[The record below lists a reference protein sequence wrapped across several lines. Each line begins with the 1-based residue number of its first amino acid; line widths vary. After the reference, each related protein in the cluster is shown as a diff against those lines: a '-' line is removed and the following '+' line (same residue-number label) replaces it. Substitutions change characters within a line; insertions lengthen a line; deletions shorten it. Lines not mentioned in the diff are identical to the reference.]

1 MRWHPIFARASETGR
16 GKITCD
22 HTVKRFGFELSKRYY
37 LCPTMQELFEE
48 VRDNCSPQT
57 WSRGVELSRA
67 GAVIGEQTNDEEVV
81 LKVATQHGMAYT
93 TVRLWPQDTD
103 WSCDCNSREAACAHV
118 AAAVIALR
126 RVQQA
131 GKAMPAPKAAPG
143 MVGYRFTRAERALV
157 FARVVVQAGKTQL
170 LEHSLTALAS
180 GQIKGP
186 AVMTTQADLA
196 VEQVIGRRAP
206 GVIPRE
212 MMSKLLAALA
222 HCTDVRLDDVSIK
235 ASATAVLPHAYV
247 EDRGEGFV
255 LYVARDPTI
264 TEVFN
269 NGVVLCGD
277 TLRPVGASSLTARER
292 EELPEGR
299 YFAPQQAIELVT
311 EVLPALRQRIPV
323 EVRSSA
329 LPHTTVAP
337 PRLSIGTRREGDT
350 LVVTP
355 MLMYGDPPLARVEEG
370 HLVRLGKGALPLRD
384 TQAEQRLTWQL
395 QQALGLVPGKAVPFT
410 GAAAID
416 VASRLRTWP
425 GEIRGNGHETFYL
438 TSPLQP
444 RLHLNAA
451 QFDVFFEISE
461 ADAAGRP
468 SRRRADATAV
478 LHAWQDGASLVPL
491 VNGGWAPL
499 PADWLAR
506 FGHHVADLLAA
517 RDAAGTLPP
526 SALPDLA
533 RLCDALEQPR
543 PPELAGLH
551 TLLEDFA
558 GIPEAALPA
567 DLQATLRSYQRQG
580 VNWLVF
586 LRQTGLGAL
595 LADDMGLG
603 KTVQALCAIRGR
615 TLVVAPTSV
624 LHNWAEEIVRF
635 RPGLHYAIYHGPQ
648 RQLDAAADVT
658 LTTYAILRL
667 DAETLAQV
675 AWDTVVLDE
684 AQAIKNPDSQ
694 VANAAFRLRAAFRMT
709 LSGTPV
715 ENRLDELWSQ
725 FHFLNRGLLGGR
737 QDFQNR
743 YAKAIAAAQPG
754 AAERLRTRI
763 RPFVL
768 RRRKHEVATE
778 LPPRTEVVLRC
789 VLSEVERQ
797 VYNAIHVATRED
809 VVRRLAAGG
818 SILEALEALLRLRQ
832 AACHCGLIPGQ
843 EAETSAKVDLLLET
857 LDQVVAD
864 GHKALVFSQWTAL
877 LDRIEPHVRQ
887 ADIAFVRLDGSTRDR
902 ASVVHRFQDESGP
915 PVMLVSLRAGGTG
928 LNLTAADHIFL
939 LDPWWNPA
947 VEDQAADRAHRI
959 GQERPVLV
967 TRLVAEDTVEERILA
982 LQQQKRLLAE
992 AVLDGAEQATALKRE
1007 DLLSLLA

>member
-1 MRWHPIFARASETGR
+1 LTQRRTMFTILSQRDAIAL
-16 GKITCD
+16 
-22 HTVKRFGFELSKRYY
+22 FGFDLNSQRYNG
-37 LCPTMQELFEE
+37 PMMQALFEE

-67 GAVIGEQTNDEEVV
+67 GAVIGEHTDDEEVV
-81 LKVATQHGMAYT
+81 LKVATQHGMAYA

-103 WSCDCNSREAACAHV
+103 WSCDCHSREAACAHA

-126 RVQQA
+126 RAQQA
-131 GKAMPAPKAAPG
+131 GNAMPTPQAAPG
-143 MVGYRFTRAERALV
+143 KVGYRLTHAERTLAL
-157 FARVVVQAGKTQL
+157 ARVVVRDGKTQL
-170 LEHSLTALAS
+170 LEHSLTALAA
-180 GQIKGP
+180 GQVKGV
-186 AVMTTQADLA
+186 AVMITQADLA
-196 VEQVIGRRAP
+196 VEQVIGRRP
-206 GVIPRE
+206 SGVIPRE

-222 HCTDVRLDDVSIK
+222 HCTDVRLDNTPVK
-235 ASATAVLPHAYV
+235 TSATVVLPHAYV
-247 EDRGEGFV
+247 EERGAGFV
-255 LYVARDPTI
+255 LYVARDPSI

-277 TLRPVGASSLTARER
+277 TLRPVGESGLTARER

-299 YFAPQQAIELVT
+299 YFAPEQATELVT
-311 EVLPALRQRIPV
+311 EVLPSLRLRIPV
-323 EVRSSA
+323 EVRTPR
-329 LPHTTVAP
+329 LPHTTLVSP
-337 PRLSIGTRREGDT
+337 HLSITTRREGDT
-350 LVVTP
+350 LMVTP
-355 MLMYGDPPLARVEEG
+355 MLVYGDPPLARVEDG
-370 HLVRLGKGALPLRD
+370 HLVRIGKGALPLRE

-395 QQALGLVPGKAVPFT
+395 QQALGLLPGKTVPFT

-416 VASRLRTWP
+416 IASRLRTWP
-425 GEIRGNGHETFYL
+425 GEIHGKGHETFYL

-444 RLHLNAA
+444 RLHLDAA
-451 QFDVFFEISE
+451 QFGVFFEISE
-461 ADAAGRP
+461 TDASGHS
-468 SRRRADATAV
+468 SRRRADAAAV
-478 LHAWQDGASLVPL
+478 LRAWQDGASLMPL
-491 VNGGWAPL
+491 TGGGWAPL
-499 PADWLAR
+499 PTDWLAR
-506 FGHHVADLLAA
+506 FGHHIADLLAA
-517 RDAAGTLPP
+517 RDAAGTLSP
-526 SALPDLA
+526 SVLPDLA

-543 PPELAGLH
+543 PPEVAGLQAV
-551 TLLEDFA
+551 LEDFT
-558 GIPEAALPA
+558 GIPEATLPN
-567 DLQATLRSYQRQG
+567 DLQAMLRSYQQHG

-586 LRQTGLGAL
+586 LRQAGLGAL

-603 KTVQALCAIRGR
+603 KTLQALCALRGR

-624 LHNWAEEIVRF
+624 LHNWAEEIARF
-635 RPGLHYAIYHGPQ
+635 RPGLRYAIYHGTQ
-648 RQLDAAADVT
+648 RQLDATADVI

-667 DAETLAQV
+667 DAETLAQET
-675 AWDTVVLDE
+675 WNTVVLDE

-694 VANAAFRLRAAFRMT
+694 VANAAYRLRAAFRIT

-725 FHFLNRGLLGGR
+725 FHFLNRGLLGSR

-743 YAKAIAAAQPG
+743 YAKAIADAKPG
-754 AAERLRTRI
+754 AAEHLRARI

-768 RRRKHEVATE
+768 RRRKHDVATE

-789 VLSEVERQ
+789 VLSDTERQ
-797 VYNAIHVATRED
+797 VYNAIHAATRED
-809 VVRRLAAGG
+809 VVRRLSAGG
-818 SILEALEALLRLRQ
+818 SVLEALEVLLRLRQ
-832 AACHCGLIPGQ
+832 AACHRGLIPGQ
-843 EAETSAKVDLLLET
+843 EAETSSKVDLLLEA

-877 LDRIEPHVRQ
+877 LDRVEPHVRHVGI
-887 ADIAFVRLDGSTRDR
+887 DFVRLDGSTRDR
-902 ASVVHRFQDESGP
+902 ATVVHRFQDETGP

-959 GQERPVLV
+959 GQDRPVLI

-982 LQQQKRLLAE
+982 LQQRKRLLAE
-992 AVLDGAEQATALKRE
+992 AVLDGAEQAVALTRE